1 MDKHNAVFVPIITQN
16 ASPSILLKEMCAGLE
31 EEGVPYR
38 IIDQKEELLTSL
50 PISILVSGDQ
60 FMIFHEKLP
69 EGQSYLNGCAGEE
82 RWGGKNAARLV
93 KGLPLSN
100 P

>member
-1 MDKHNAVFVPIITQN
+1 MDDHKAVFVPIISQKV
-16 ASPSILLKEMCAGLE
+16 SSSISLKEMCAGLE

-38 IIDQKEELLTSL
+38 ISAEPQEHSSSL
-50 PISILVSGDQ
+50 PISILIKGNQ

-69 EGQSYLNGCAGEE
+69 EGQSYLNGTAGLE

-93 KGLPLSN
+93 KGLPLCLE
-100 P
+100 